1 MSESNVGEEVGDIL
15 PKVVRESERI
25 LIKRIK
31 NVTVSTKLW
40 NNAENW
46 CGGGYSGSVSRLLI
60 NKIHQLFFNLY
71 KL

>member
-1 MSESNVGEEVGDIL
+1 MGEEVGDIL

-40 NNAENW
+40 NNAENCW
-46 CGGGYSGSVSRLLI
+46 CGGGYSGSVSRLLVI